1 MRGLCAPT
9 APTARVAS
17 ARALRGRG
25 PGRRARARA
34 VPSRAQAASWGG
46 DEGNKDE
53 WRAHG
58 KQIVEALTRGS
69 SLARAASVWFVD
81 RRVDDGASTSTCAA
95 PASFATPGE
104 LQRFA
109 ETELRAARVRSDVE
123 SDKRSARTD
132 DFDVAKKKMSDS
144 AGVLRVDARR
154 ESLPRRALA
163 HPESRENKD
172 IRAALERHLAGG
184 GATVLLA
191 PIVDPLIV
199 DLSARAELD
208 AAATFDED
216 ETDEREET
224 KYRGSFVRFDATWTA
239 GGEDRDVLV
248 EGTACACDPNDPG
261 DCCARGLSEYCT
273 TCPTLASRDE
283 SLDGLGG
290 DGLRAGASVD
300 DLGAGEPPLPLNPLR
315 STDALE
321 SLELLQAACAAAS
334 RAGDCAFSKAIKEEV
349 ERKGERPENAGRTYY
364 AAVVRTRRPSDGD
377 GDGDA
382 SLESAWNLSEEGE
395 GDERLAAAGY
405 EQFLVYRPNG
415 DAWLAGSVPPPT
427 TVRRASFG
435 PKLRAELWSL
445 ARRGE
450 R

>member
-9 APTARVAS
+9 APTARAAS
-17 ARALRGRG
+17 ARALRGRA
-25 PGRRARARA
+25 PRRCPRARAA
-34 VPSRAQAASWGG
+34 SPRAQAASWGG

-81 RRVDDGASTSTCAA
+81 RRADDGTSTSATAA

-104 LQRFA
+104 IQRFA
-109 ETELRAARVRSDVE
+109 ASAKTADGLLRSTNAENARLKEKD
-123 SDKRSARTD
+123 
-132 DFDVAKKKMSDS
+132 
-144 AGVLRVDARR
+144 VLRVDARR

-163 HPESRENKD
+163 HPESRENREV
-172 IRAALERHLAGG
+172 RAALERHLASG

-199 DLSARAELD
+199 DLGADADRD
-208 AAATFDED
+208 AAATFDESREAFINFESSWKNN
-216 ETDEREET
+216 ET
-224 KYRGSFVRFDATWTA
+224 S
-239 GGEDRDVLV
+239 DVFV

-273 TCPTLASRDE
+273 TCPTMASCDE
-283 SLDGLGG
+283 TLDGLGC
-290 DGLRAGASVD
+290 DGLRAGSAAEH
-300 DLGAGEPPLPLNPLR
+300 GAGEAHKIAAPFSPLR

-334 RAGDCAFSKAIKEEV
+334 AAGDCAFSKAIKDENS
-349 ERKGERPENAGRTYY
+349 RKGERPENAGRTYY
-364 AAVVRTRRPSDGD
+364 AAVVRTRSARRSDD
-377 GDGDA
+377 GAFDDA
-382 SLESAWNLSEEGE
+382 WLESESLEGE
-395 GDERLAAAGY
+395 GALAAAGY

-450 R
+450 GEGAS

>member
-25 PGRRARARA
+25 ARRSPPLRA
-34 VPSRAQAASWGG
+34 VSPRAQAASWGG

-81 RRVDDGASTSTCAA
+81 RRADDGASTSAAAA

-104 LQRFA
+104 IQRFG
-109 ETELRAARVRSDVE
+109 
-123 SDKRSARTD
+123 ARTD
-132 DFDVAKKKMSDS
+132 DATDD
-144 AGVLRVDARR
+144 VLRVDARR

-163 HPESRENKD
+163 HPESRENREV
-172 IRAALERHLAGG
+172 RAALERHLASG

-199 DLSARAELD
+199 DLSADADRD
-208 AAATFDED
+208 AAATFDEATGSSD
-216 ETDEREET
+216 ADDPNDGGNGMSS
-224 KYRGSFVRFDATWTA
+224 GSFVRFDATWKN
-239 GGEDRDVLV
+239 GDERDVFV

-273 TCPTLASRDE
+273 TCPTLASCDE

-290 DGLRAGASVD
+290 DGLTVGSSVD
-300 DLGAGEPPLPLNPLR
+300 RDAPSVGALSPLR

-321 SLELLQAACAAAS
+321 SLEALRAACAAAT
-334 RAGDCAFSKAIKEEV
+334 RTGDCAFSEAIKDEV
-349 ERKGERPENAGRTYY
+349 SRKGERPENAGRTYY
-364 AAVVRTRRPSDGD
+364 AAVVRTRDVGRSDEKDFSGEETS
-377 GDGDA
+377 DA
-382 SLESAWNLSEEGE
+382 SLESAWNDDANAFSAQA
-395 GDERLAAAGY
+395 LADAGY

-445 ARRGE
+445 ARRGG

>member
-1 MRGLCAPT
+1 VSP
-9 APTARVAS
+9 
-17 ARALRGRG
+17 
-25 PGRRARARA
+25 
-34 VPSRAQAASWGG
+34 RAQAASWGG

-81 RRVDDGASTSTCAA
+81 RRADDGASTSAAAA

-104 LQRFA
+104 IQRFG
-109 ETELRAARVRSDVE
+109 
-123 SDKRSARTD
+123 ARTD
-132 DFDVAKKKMSDS
+132 DATDD
-144 AGVLRVDARR
+144 VLRVDARR

-163 HPESRENKD
+163 HPESRENREV
-172 IRAALERHLAGG
+172 RAALERHLASG

-199 DLSARAELD
+199 DLSADADRD
-208 AAATFDED
+208 AAATFDEACGSSD
-216 ETDEREET
+216 DPNDPNDGSVSS
-224 KYRGSFVRFDATWTA
+224 GSFVRFDATWKN
-239 GGEDRDVLV
+239 GDERDVFV

-273 TCPTLASRDE
+273 TCPTLASCDE
-283 SLDGLGG
+283 SLDGLGS
-290 DGLRAGASVD
+290 DGLTAGSSVD
-300 DLGAGEPPLPLNPLR
+300 RDPSPLR

-321 SLELLQAACAAAS
+321 SLEALRAACAAAT
-334 RAGDCAFSKAIKEEV
+334 RTGDCAFSEAIKDEV
-349 ERKGERPENAGRTYY
+349 SRKGERPENAGRTYY
-364 AAVVRTRRPSDGD
+364 AAVVRTRDVGRSD
-377 GDGDA
+377 DA
-382 SLESAWNLSEEGE
+382 LQKVESAWNEDASAFS
-395 GDERLAAAGY
+395 AAALTNAGY

-415 DAWLAGSVPPPT
+415 DAWIAGSVPPPT

-445 ARRGE
+445 AKRGG

>member
-25 PGRRARARA
+25 ARRSPPLRA
-34 VPSRAQAASWGG
+34 VSPRAQAASWGG

-81 RRVDDGASTSTCAA
+81 RRADDGASTSAAAA

-104 LQRFA
+104 IQRFG
-109 ETELRAARVRSDVE
+109 
-123 SDKRSARTD
+123 ARTD
-132 DFDVAKKKMSDS
+132 DATDD
-144 AGVLRVDARR
+144 VLRVDARR

-163 HPESRENKD
+163 HPESRENREV
-172 IRAALERHLAGG
+172 RAALERHLASG

-199 DLSARAELD
+199 DLSADADRD
-208 AAATFDED
+208 AAATFDEACGSSD
-216 ETDEREET
+216 DPNDPNDGSVSS
-224 KYRGSFVRFDATWTA
+224 GSFVRFDATWKN
-239 GGEDRDVLV
+239 GDERDVFV

-273 TCPTLASRDE
+273 TCPTLASCDE
-283 SLDGLGG
+283 SLDGLGS
-290 DGLRAGASVD
+290 DGLTAGSSVD
-300 DLGAGEPPLPLNPLR
+300 RDPSPLR
-315 STDALE
+315 STDALK
-321 SLELLQAACAAAS
+321 SLEALRAACAAAT
-334 RAGDCAFSKAIKEEV
+334 RTGDCAFSEAIKDEV
-349 ERKGERPENAGRTYY
+349 SRKGERPENAGRTYY
-364 AAVVRTRRPSDGD
+364 AAVVRTRDVGRSD
-377 GDGDA
+377 DA
-382 SLESAWNLSEEGE
+382 LQKVESAWNEDASGFSAAA
-395 GDERLAAAGY
+395 LANAGY

-445 ARRGE
+445 AKRGG

>member
-25 PGRRARARA
+25 ARRSPPLRA
-34 VPSRAQAASWGG
+34 VSPRAQAASWGG

-81 RRVDDGASTSTCAA
+81 RRADDGASTSAAAA

-104 LQRFA
+104 IQRFG
-109 ETELRAARVRSDVE
+109 
-123 SDKRSARTD
+123 ARTD
-132 DFDVAKKKMSDS
+132 DAADD
-144 AGVLRVDARR
+144 VLRVDARR

-163 HPESRENKD
+163 HPESRENREV
-172 IRAALERHLAGG
+172 RAALERHLASG

-199 DLSARAELD
+199 DLSADADRD
-208 AAATFDED
+208 AAATFDEAAGSSD
-216 ETDEREET
+216 DPNDSSAPPRTRSGMSS
-224 KYRGSFVRFDATWTA
+224 GSFVRFDATWKN
-239 GGEDRDVLV
+239 GDERGVFV

-273 TCPTLASRDE
+273 TCPTLASCDE

-290 DGLRAGASVD
+290 DGLTVGSSVD
-300 DLGAGEPPLPLNPLR
+300 RDPPHALSPLR

-321 SLELLQAACAAAS
+321 SLEALRAACAAAT
-334 RAGDCAFSKAIKEEV
+334 RTGDCAFSEAIKDEV
-349 ERKGERPENAGRTYY
+349 SRKGERPENAGRTYY
-364 AAVVRTRRPSDGD
+364 AAVVRTRDVGRSDEKNGEETS
-377 GDGDA
+377 DA
-382 SLESAWNLSEEGE
+382 SLESAWNDDASAFSAEA
-395 GDERLAAAGY
+395 LADAGY

-445 ARRGE
+445 ARRGG

>member
-25 PGRRARARA
+25 ARRSPPLRA
-34 VPSRAQAASWGG
+34 VSPRAQAASWGG

-81 RRVDDGASTSTCAA
+81 RRADDGASTSAAAA

-104 LQRFA
+104 IQRFG
-109 ETELRAARVRSDVE
+109 
-123 SDKRSARTD
+123 ARTD
-132 DFDVAKKKMSDS
+132 DATDD
-144 AGVLRVDARR
+144 VLRVDARR

-163 HPESRENKD
+163 HPESRENREV
-172 IRAALERHLAGG
+172 RAALERHLASG

-199 DLSARAELD
+199 DLSADADRD
-208 AAATFDED
+208 AAATFDETRGSSD
-216 ETDEREET
+216 DPNTRSGSMS
-224 KYRGSFVRFDATWTA
+224 RSGSFVRFDAETWKN
-239 GGEDRDVLV
+239 GDERDVFV

-273 TCPTLASRDE
+273 TCPTLASCDE
-283 SLDGLGG
+283 SLDGLGS
-290 DGLRAGASVD
+290 DGLTAGSGASSSVD
-300 DLGAGEPPLPLNPLR
+300 RDRFPYPSPLR

-321 SLELLQAACAAAS
+321 SLEALRAACAAAT
-334 RAGDCAFSKAIKEEV
+334 RTGDCAFSEAIKDEV
-349 ERKGERPENAGRTYY
+349 SRKGERPENAGRTYY
-364 AAVVRTRRPSDGD
+364 AAVVRTRDVGRSDD
-377 GDGDA
+377 EDA
-382 SLESAWNLSEEGE
+382 SLESAWNDDPSAFSAAA
-395 GDERLAAAGY
+395 LADAGY

-445 ARRGE
+445 AKRGG

>member
-9 APTARVAS
+9 APTARAAS
-17 ARALRGRG
+17 ARALRGRA
-25 PGRRARARA
+25 PRRCPRARAA
-34 VPSRAQAASWGG
+34 SPRAQAASWGG

-58 KQIVEALTRGS
+58 LQIVEALTRGS

-81 RRVDDGASTSTCAA
+81 RRADDGTSTSAA
-95 PASFATPGE
+95 AKSAASFATPGE
-104 LQRFA
+104 IQRFA
-109 ETELRAARVRSDVE
+109 AT
-123 SDKRSARTD
+123 SAETD
-132 DFDVAKKKMSDS
+132 DRGLTRSHPNAEVNARLKTIQD
-144 AGVLRVDARR
+144 VLRVDARR

-163 HPESRENKD
+163 HPESRENREV
-172 IRAALERHLAGG
+172 RAALERHLASG

-199 DLSARAELD
+199 DLGADADAD
-208 AAATFDED
+208 AAKTFDESK
-216 ETDEREET
+216 EAFTNFT
-224 KYRGSFVRFDATWTA
+224 SSWKNNASS
-239 GGEDRDVLV
+239 DVFV

-273 TCPTLASRDE
+273 TCPTMASCDE
-283 SLDGLGG
+283 TLDGLGC
-290 DGLRAGASVD
+290 DGLRVGSNAEHGV
-300 DLGAGEPPLPLNPLR
+300 GEAHKIAAPFSPLR

-321 SLELLQAACAAAS
+321 SLEMLQAACAAAS
-334 RAGDCAFSKAIKEEV
+334 AAGDCAFSKAIKDENSK
-349 ERKGERPENAGRTYY
+349 KGERPENAGRTYY
-364 AAVVRTRRPSDGD
+364 AAVVRTRVGRRSDDGALNDAWLESNESLEGD
-377 GDGDA
+377 GA
-382 SLESAWNLSEEGE
+382 
-395 GDERLAAAGY
+395 LAAAGY

-450 R
+450 DQGAER

>member
-1 MRGLCAPT
+1 VSP
-9 APTARVAS
+9 
-17 ARALRGRG
+17 
-25 PGRRARARA
+25 
-34 VPSRAQAASWGG
+34 RAQAASWGG

-81 RRVDDGASTSTCAA
+81 RRADDGASTSAAAA

-104 LQRFA
+104 IQRFG
-109 ETELRAARVRSDVE
+109 
-123 SDKRSARTD
+123 ARTD
-132 DFDVAKKKMSDS
+132 DATDD
-144 AGVLRVDARR
+144 VLRVDARR

-163 HPESRENKD
+163 HPESRENREV
-172 IRAALERHLAGG
+172 RAALERHLASG

-199 DLSARAELD
+199 DLSADADRD
-208 AAATFDED
+208 AAATFDEACGSSD
-216 ETDEREET
+216 DPNDPNDGSVSS
-224 KYRGSFVRFDATWTA
+224 GSFVRFDATWKN
-239 GGEDRDVLV
+239 GDERDVFV

-273 TCPTLASRDE
+273 TCPTLASCDE
-283 SLDGLGG
+283 SLDGLGS
-290 DGLRAGASVD
+290 DGLTAGSSVD
-300 DLGAGEPPLPLNPLR
+300 RDPSPLR

-321 SLELLQAACAAAS
+321 SLEALRAACAAAT
-334 RAGDCAFSKAIKEEV
+334 RTGDCAFSEAIKDEV
-349 ERKGERPENAGRTYY
+349 SRKGERPENAGRTYY
-364 AAVVRTRRPSDGD
+364 AAVVRTRDVGRSD
-377 GDGDA
+377 DA
-382 SLESAWNLSEEGE
+382 LQKVESAWNDDASAFS
-395 GDERLAAAGY
+395 AAALTNAGY

-415 DAWLAGSVPPPT
+415 DAWIAGSVPPPT

-445 ARRGE
+445 AKRGG

>member
-1 MRGLCAPT
+1 MRGLCAPSVP
-9 APTARVAS
+9 AARVAA

-25 PGRRARARA
+25 PRRCSRARA
-34 VPSRAQAASWGG
+34 VSSRAQAASWGG

-81 RRVDDGASTSTCAA
+81 RRTDDGASTSAA
-95 PASFATPGE
+95 AAQASFATPGAI
-104 LQRFA
+104 QRFA
-109 ETELRAARVRSDVE
+109 ATERRSDRDALE
-123 SDKRSARTD
+123 SARTD
-132 DFDVAKKKMSDS
+132 ERRSETEVC
-144 AGVLRVDARR
+144 RVDARR

-199 DLSARAELD
+199 DLSASADRD
-208 AAATFDED
+208 AAATFDEAVD
-216 ETDEREET
+216 GVEDASASRPDGSTTRT
-224 KYRGSFVRFDATWTA
+224 GSFVKFDPTWTA
-239 GGEDRDVLV
+239 GDDEHDRDVFV

-273 TCPTLASRDE
+273 TCPTLVSCDE
-283 SLDGLGG
+283 SLDGLGVG
-290 DGLRAGASVD
+290 GLMAGASVD
-300 DLGAGEPPLPLNPLR
+300 GLGAGESPLSSPLAPSR

-321 SLELLQAACAAAS
+321 SLELLQAACAVAS
-334 RAGDCAFSKAIKEEV
+334 RKGECAFSEAIKDEV
-349 ERKGERPENAGRTYY
+349 SRKGERPENAGRTYY
-364 AAVVRTRRPSDGD
+364 AAVVRTRRLSDDD
-377 GDGDA
+377 GAAD
-382 SLESAWNLSEEGE
+382 AWNRSNDLDRAV
-395 GDERLAAAGY
+395 GDERALVAAGY

>member
-25 PGRRARARA
+25 ARRSPPLRA
-34 VPSRAQAASWGG
+34 VSPRAQAASWGG

-81 RRVDDGASTSTCAA
+81 RRADDGASTSAAAA

-104 LQRFA
+104 IQRFG
-109 ETELRAARVRSDVE
+109 
-123 SDKRSARTD
+123 ARTD
-132 DFDVAKKKMSDS
+132 DAADD
-144 AGVLRVDARR
+144 VLRVDARR

-163 HPESRENKD
+163 HPESRENREV
-172 IRAALERHLAGG
+172 RAALERHLASG

-199 DLSARAELD
+199 DLSADADRD
-208 AAATFDED
+208 AAATFDEACGCSSD
-216 ETDEREET
+216 DPNCCCCSAPATAACDPNDGATRSGSVSS
-224 KYRGSFVRFDATWTA
+224 GSFVRFDATWKN
-239 GGEDRDVLV
+239 GDERDVFV

-273 TCPTLASRDE
+273 TCPTLASCDE
-283 SLDGLGG
+283 SLDGLGS
-290 DGLRAGASVD
+290 DGLTAGSSVD
-300 DLGAGEPPLPLNPLR
+300 RDPSPLR

-321 SLELLQAACAAAS
+321 SLEALHAACAAAT
-334 RAGDCAFSKAIKEEV
+334 RTGDCAFSEAIKDEV
-349 ERKGERPENAGRTYY
+349 SRKGERPENAGRTYY
-364 AAVVRTRRPSDGD
+364 AAVVRTRDVGRSD
-377 GDGDA
+377 DA
-382 SLESAWNLSEEGE
+382 LQKVESAWNEDASAFSAAA
-395 GDERLAAAGY
+395 LANAGY

-415 DAWLAGSVPPPT
+415 DAWIAGSVPPPT

-445 ARRGE
+445 AKRGG

>member
-25 PGRRARARA
+25 ARRSPPLRA
-34 VPSRAQAASWGG
+34 VSPRAQAASWGG

-81 RRVDDGASTSTCAA
+81 RRADDGASTSAAAA

-104 LQRFA
+104 IQRFG
-109 ETELRAARVRSDVE
+109 
-123 SDKRSARTD
+123 ARTD
-132 DFDVAKKKMSDS
+132 DAADD
-144 AGVLRVDARR
+144 VLRVDARR

-163 HPESRENKD
+163 HPESRENREV
-172 IRAALERHLAGG
+172 RAALERHLASG

-199 DLSARAELD
+199 DLSADADRD
-208 AAATFDED
+208 AAATFDEAAGSSD
-216 ETDEREET
+216 DPNDGSAPPRTRSGMSS
-224 KYRGSFVRFDATWTA
+224 GSFVRFDATWKN
-239 GGEDRDVLV
+239 GDERGVFV

-273 TCPTLASRDE
+273 TCPTLASCDE

-290 DGLRAGASVD
+290 DGLTVGSSVD
-300 DLGAGEPPLPLNPLR
+300 RDPPHALSPLR

-321 SLELLQAACAAAS
+321 SLEALRAACAAAT
-334 RAGDCAFSKAIKEEV
+334 RTGDCAFSEAIKDEV
-349 ERKGERPENAGRTYY
+349 SRKGERPENAGRTYY
-364 AAVVRTRRPSDGD
+364 AAVVRTRDVGRSDEKNGEETS
-377 GDGDA
+377 DA
-382 SLESAWNLSEEGE
+382 SLESAWNDDASAFSAEA
-395 GDERLAAAGY
+395 LADAGY

-445 ARRGE
+445 ARRGG

>member
-25 PGRRARARA
+25 ARRSPPLRA
-34 VPSRAQAASWGG
+34 VSPRAQAASWGG

-81 RRVDDGASTSTCAA
+81 RRADDGASTSAAAA

-104 LQRFA
+104 IQRFG
-109 ETELRAARVRSDVE
+109 
-123 SDKRSARTD
+123 ARTD
-132 DFDVAKKKMSDS
+132 DS
-144 AGVLRVDARR
+144 ATDDVLRVDARR

-163 HPESRENKD
+163 HPESRENREV
-172 IRAALERHLAGG
+172 RAALERHLASG

-199 DLSARAELD
+199 DLSADADRD
-208 AAATFDED
+208 AAATFDEACGSSD
-216 ETDEREET
+216 DPNHLGVNDGATRRRGSMS
-224 KYRGSFVRFDATWTA
+224 KSGSFVRFDATWKN
-239 GGEDRDVLV
+239 GDERDVFV

-273 TCPTLASRDE
+273 TCPTLASCDE
-283 SLDGLGG
+283 SLDGLGS
-290 DGLRAGASVD
+290 DGLTAGSGASSGVD
-300 DLGAGEPPLPLNPLR
+300 RDRDPYPSPLR

-321 SLELLQAACAAAS
+321 SLEALRAACAAAT
-334 RAGDCAFSKAIKEEV
+334 RTGDCAFSEAIKDEV
-349 ERKGERPENAGRTYY
+349 SRKGERPENAGRTYY
-364 AAVVRTRRPSDGD
+364 AAVVRTRDVGD
-377 GDGDA
+377 ELKKEFSDA
-382 SLESAWNLSEEGE
+382 SLESAWNATDPTAFSAAA
-395 GDERLAAAGY
+395 LANAGY

-445 ARRGE
+445 AKRGG

>member
-9 APTARVAS
+9 APTARVAC

-25 PGRRARARA
+25 ARRSPPLRA
-34 VPSRAQAASWGG
+34 VSPRAQAASWGG

-81 RRVDDGASTSTCAA
+81 RRADDGASTSAAAA

-104 LQRFA
+104 IQRFG
-109 ETELRAARVRSDVE
+109 
-123 SDKRSARTD
+123 ARTD
-132 DFDVAKKKMSDS
+132 DAADD
-144 AGVLRVDARR
+144 VLRVDARR

-163 HPESRENKD
+163 HPESRENREV
-172 IRAALERHLAGG
+172 RAALERHLASG

-199 DLSARAELD
+199 DLSADADRD
-208 AAATFDED
+208 AAATFDEAAGSSD
-216 ETDEREET
+216 DPNDGSAPPRTRSGMSS
-224 KYRGSFVRFDATWTA
+224 GSFVRFDATWKN
-239 GGEDRDVLV
+239 GDERGVFV

-273 TCPTLASRDE
+273 TCPTLASCDE

-290 DGLRAGASVD
+290 DGLTVGSSVD
-300 DLGAGEPPLPLNPLR
+300 RDPPHALSPLR

-321 SLELLQAACAAAS
+321 SLEALRAACAAAT
-334 RAGDCAFSKAIKEEV
+334 RTGDCAFSEAIKDEV
-349 ERKGERPENAGRTYY
+349 SRKGERPENAGRTYY
-364 AAVVRTRRPSDGD
+364 AAVVRTRDVGRSDEKNGEETS
-377 GDGDA
+377 DA
-382 SLESAWNLSEEGE
+382 SLESAWNDDASAFSAEA
-395 GDERLAAAGY
+395 LADAGY

-445 ARRGE
+445 ARRGG

>member
-25 PGRRARARA
+25 ARRSPPLRA
-34 VPSRAQAASWGG
+34 VSPRAQAASWGG

-81 RRVDDGASTSTCAA
+81 RRADDGASTSAAAA

-104 LQRFA
+104 IQRFG
-109 ETELRAARVRSDVE
+109 
-123 SDKRSARTD
+123 ARTD
-132 DFDVAKKKMSDS
+132 DAADD
-144 AGVLRVDARR
+144 VLRVDARR

-163 HPESRENKD
+163 HPESRENREV
-172 IRAALERHLAGG
+172 RAALERHLASG

-199 DLSARAELD
+199 DLSADADRD
-208 AAATFDED
+208 AAATFDEAAGSSD
-216 ETDEREET
+216 DPNDGSAPARTRSGMSS
-224 KYRGSFVRFDATWTA
+224 GSFVRFDATWKN
-239 GGEDRDVLV
+239 GDERGVFV

-273 TCPTLASRDE
+273 TCPTLASCDE

-290 DGLRAGASVD
+290 DGLTVGSSVD
-300 DLGAGEPPLPLNPLR
+300 RDPPHALSPLR

-321 SLELLQAACAAAS
+321 SLEALRAACAAAT
-334 RAGDCAFSKAIKEEV
+334 RTGDCAFSEAIKDEV
-349 ERKGERPENAGRTYY
+349 SRKGERPENAGRTYY
-364 AAVVRTRRPSDGD
+364 AAVVRTRDVGRSDEKNGEETS
-377 GDGDA
+377 DA
-382 SLESAWNLSEEGE
+382 SLESAWNDDASAFSAEA
-395 GDERLAAAGY
+395 LADAGY

-445 ARRGE
+445 ARRGG

>member
-9 APTARVAS
+9 APTALPGT
-17 ARALRGRG
+17 ARF
-25 PGRRARARA
+25 ARPRCAAVSPLRA
-34 VPSRAQAASWGG
+34 VSPRAQAASWGG

-81 RRVDDGASTSTCAA
+81 RRADDGASTSAAAA

-104 LQRFA
+104 IQRFG
-109 ETELRAARVRSDVE
+109 
-123 SDKRSARTD
+123 ARTD
-132 DFDVAKKKMSDS
+132 DAADD
-144 AGVLRVDARR
+144 VLRVDARR

-163 HPESRENKD
+163 HPESRENREV
-172 IRAALERHLAGG
+172 RAALERHLASG

-199 DLSARAELD
+199 DLSADADRD
-208 AAATFDED
+208 AAATFDEAAGSSD
-216 ETDEREET
+216 DPNDGSAPPRTRSGMSS
-224 KYRGSFVRFDATWTA
+224 GSFVRFDATWKN
-239 GGEDRDVLV
+239 GDERGVFV

-273 TCPTLASRDE
+273 TCPTLASCDE

-290 DGLRAGASVD
+290 DGLTVGSSVD
-300 DLGAGEPPLPLNPLR
+300 RDPPHALSPLR

-321 SLELLQAACAAAS
+321 SLEALRAACAAAT
-334 RAGDCAFSKAIKEEV
+334 RTGDCAFSEAIKDEV
-349 ERKGERPENAGRTYY
+349 SRKGERPENAGRTYY
-364 AAVVRTRRPSDGD
+364 AAVVRTRDVGRSDEKNGEETS
-377 GDGDA
+377 DA
-382 SLESAWNLSEEGE
+382 SLESAWNDDASAFSAEA
-395 GDERLAAAGY
+395 LADAGY

-445 ARRGE
+445 ARRGG